1 MTGIANRGPR
11 TAGAATP
18 KGRIAVSIDMRDPRF
33 RSIVA
38 EDAEVERVAGGF
50 DFTEGPVWHPQ
61 EKFLIFS
68 DMPGDHMRRW
78 SPAAAVSTFRKPC
91 NMANGNAYDRSGR
104 LVTCEHAA
112 SRVTR
117 TEADG
122 TIVALA
128 THYEGKE
135 LNSPND
141 IVVRSDG
148 TIFFTDPDFGRR
160 PYYGVPRESELDF
173 RGLYLIRPDGE
184 LRLLVDD
191 FGQPNGLCLSL
202 DESKL
207 FVNDSP
213 RRHIR
218 MFDVDGDALSG
229 GDVWAETG
237 GVEGERTPDGMKI
250 DSAGNLFCVG
260 PGGIHVFDAGAVRLG
275 VILVPEN
282 VANFAWGEDDLRSL
296 LITASSS
303 LYRVRL
309 GVPGL
314 PAF

>member
-1 MTGIANRGPR
+1 MSFDIHDA
-11 TAGAATP
+11 
-18 KGRIAVSIDMRDPRF
+18 RF
-33 RSIVA
+33 RSIVS
-38 EDAEVERVAGGF
+38 EDAEVERLAGGF
-50 DFTEGPVWHPQ
+50 DFTEGPVWHPY

-78 SPAAAVSTFRKPC
+78 TPSEGVSTFRKPC
-91 NMANGNAYDRSGR
+91 NMANGNAYDRQGR
-104 LVTCEHAA
+104 LVTCEHAS

-117 TEADG
+117 TEPDG
-122 TIVALA
+122 AVVPLA
-128 THYEGKE
+128 THYRDKE

-148 TIFFTDPDFGRR
+148 TIFFTDPEFGRR
-160 PYYGVPRESELDF
+160 QYYGVPREAELGF

-191 FGQPNGLCLSL
+191 FGQPNGLCFSR
-202 DESKL
+202 DEKQL

-218 MFDVDGDALSG
+218 VFDVHDDTLSG
-229 GDVWAETG
+229 GEVWAETG
-237 GVEGERTPDGMKI
+237 GVEGERTPDGMKV
-250 DSAGNLFCVG
+250 DAAGNLFCVG
-260 PGGIHVFDAGAVRLG
+260 PGGIHVFDQEGKRLG

-296 LITASSS
+296 LITASTS
-303 LYRVRL
+303 LYRLRL
-309 GVPGL
+309 QVPGL

>member
-1 MTGIANRGPR
+1 
-11 TAGAATP
+11 
-18 KGRIAVSIDMRDPRF
+18 VSIDVRDPRF
-33 RSIVA
+33 RQIVNESA
-38 EDAEVERVAGGF
+38 VVERLATGF
-50 DFTEGPVWHPQ
+50 EFTEGPVWHPQ

-78 SPAAAVSTFRKPC
+78 TPSEGISTFRKPC
-91 NMANGNAYDRSGR
+91 NMANGSAYDRQGR
-104 LVTCEHAA
+104 LVTCEHAS

-117 TEADG
+117 TEHDG
-122 TIVALA
+122 TIVPLA
-128 THYEGKE
+128 THYDGKE

-141 IVVRSDG
+141 VVVRSDG

-160 PYYGVPRESELDF
+160 QYYGVPRESELDF

-191 FGQPNGLCLSL
+191 FGQPNGLCFSR
-202 DESKL
+202 DERQL

-218 MFDVDGDALSG
+218 VFDVDDDSLSG
-229 GDVWAETG
+229 GEVWVETG
-237 GVEGERTPDGMKI
+237 GVEGERTPDGMKV

-260 PGGIHVFDAGAVRLG
+260 PGGIHVFDGDGARLG

-282 VANFAWGEDDLRSL
+282 VANFAWGDDDLHSL
-296 LITASSS
+296 LITASKS
-303 LYRVRL
+303 LYRLRVQ
-309 GVPGL
+309 VPGL

>member
-1 MTGIANRGPR
+1 M
-11 TAGAATP
+11 
-18 KGRIAVSIDMRDPRF
+18 SIDVRDPRF
-33 RSIVA
+33 HQIVND
-38 EDAEVERVAGGF
+38 DAVLERLATGF
-50 DFTEGPVWHPQ
+50 EFTEGPVWHPQ

-78 SPAAAVSTFRKPC
+78 TPSEGISTFRKPC
-91 NMANGNAYDRSGR
+91 NMANGNAYDRQGR
-104 LVTCEHAA
+104 LVTCEHAS

-117 TEADG
+117 TEHDG
-122 TIVALA
+122 TIVPLA
-128 THYEGKE
+128 THYKGKE

-148 TIFFTDPDFGRR
+148 TVFFTDPDFGRR
-160 PYYGVPRESELDF
+160 QYYGVPRESELDF

-184 LRLLVDD
+184 LRLLADD
-191 FGQPNGLCLSL
+191 FGQPNGLCFSR
-202 DESKL
+202 DETRL
-207 FVNDSP
+207 YVNDSP

-218 MFDVDGDALSG
+218 VFDVDGDRLSG
-229 GDVWAETG
+229 GEVWAETG

-260 PGGIHVFDAGAVRLG
+260 PGGIHVFDADGARLG

-282 VANFAWGEDDLRSL
+282 VANFAWGEDGLQSL
-296 LITASSS
+296 LITASKS
-303 LYRVRL
+303 LYRMHVE
-309 GVPGL
+309 VPGL

>member
-1 MTGIANRGPR
+1 MGLD
-11 TAGAATP
+11 
-18 KGRIAVSIDMRDPRF
+18 VRDPRAT
-33 RSIVA
+33 SIVKR
-38 EDAEVERVAGGF
+38 DAVVERLAGGF
-50 DFTEGPVWHPQ
+50 DFTEGPVWHPHK
-61 EKFLIFS
+61 KFLIFS

-78 SPAAAVSTFRKPC
+78 SPSEGVSTFRKPC
-91 NMANGNAYDRSGR
+91 NMANGNAYDRQGR
-104 LVTCEHAA
+104 LITCEHAS

-117 TEADG
+117 TEHDG
-122 TIVALA
+122 TIVPLA
-128 THYEGKE
+128 THYKGKE

-148 TIFFTDPDFGRR
+148 AIFFTDPEFGRR
-160 PYYGVPRESELDF
+160 ERFGVPRKSELEY
-173 RGLYLIRPDGE
+173 RGVYLIRPDGE
-184 LRLLVDD
+184 LRLLADD

-202 DESKL
+202 DEKRL

-218 MFDVDGDALSG
+218 VFDIQDGALSG

-237 GVEGERTPDGMKI
+237 GKEGERTPDGMKI
-250 DSAGNLFCVG
+250 DTAGNLFCVG
-260 PGGIHVFDAGAVRLG
+260 PGGIHIFDGKGERLG

-282 VANFAWGEDDLRSL
+282 VANFTWGEDDLRSL

-303 LYRVRL
+303 LYRLRVEA
-309 GVPGL
+309 PGL

>member
-1 MTGIANRGPR
+1 MN
-11 TAGAATP
+11 
-18 KGRIAVSIDMRDPRF
+18 IDVRDSRLN
-33 RSIVA
+33 SIVA
-38 EDAEVERVAGGF
+38 SDAVVERVAGGF

-61 EKFLIFS
+61 GKFLIFS

-78 SPAAAVSTFRKPC
+78 TPAEGISTFRKPC
-91 NMANGNAYDRSGR
+91 HMANGNAYDRSGR
-104 LVTCEHAA
+104 LVTCEHSS

-117 TEADG
+117 TEHDG
-122 TIVALA
+122 TIVVLA
-128 THYEGKE
+128 SHYQGKE

-160 PYYGVPRESELDF
+160 ERFGIPRKSELDF
-173 RGLYLIRPDGE
+173 RGLYLIRPHGE
-184 LRLLVDD
+184 LRLLADD
-191 FGQPNGLCLSL
+191 FGQPNGLCFSL
-202 DESKL
+202 DERKL

-218 MFDVDGDALSG
+218 VFDVDGDTISG

-237 GVEGERTPDGMKI
+237 GVEGERTPDGMKV

-260 PGGIHVFDAGAVRLG
+260 PGGIHIFDSEGARLG

-303 LYRVRL
+303 LYRVR
-309 GVPGL
+309 VEIPGL

>member
-1 MTGIANRGPR
+1 LT
-11 TAGAATP
+11 
-18 KGRIAVSIDMRDPRF
+18 IDVRDSRLL
-33 RSIVA
+33 SIVRR
-38 EDAEVERVAGGF
+38 DAEVERLAGGF
-50 DFTEGPVWHPQ
+50 EFTEGPVWHP
-61 EKFLIFS
+61 EAKFLIFS

-78 SPAAAVSTFRKPC
+78 TPAEGVATFRKPC
-91 NMANGNAYDRSGR
+91 NMANGNAYDRRGR
-104 LVTCEHAA
+104 LVTCEHAS

-117 TEADG
+117 TEPDG
-122 TIVALA
+122 SIVALA
-128 THYEGKE
+128 THYNDRE

-141 IVVRSDG
+141 VVVRSDN

-160 PYYGVPRESELDF
+160 PYYGVPRESQLAF
-173 RGLYLIRPDGE
+173 RGVYLITPDGE

-191 FGQPNGLCLSL
+191 FGQPNGLCFSR
-202 DESKL
+202 DETRL

-218 MFDVDGDALSG
+218 VFDVDGYGLSG
-229 GDVWAETG
+229 GEVWAETG

-260 PGGIHVFDAGAVRLG
+260 PGGIHIFDGEGRRLG

-282 VANFAWGEDDLRSL
+282 VANFTWGEDDLKSL
-296 LITASSS
+296 LITASTS
-303 LYRVRL
+303 LYRLRVE
-309 GVPGL
+309 VPGL

>member
-1 MTGIANRGPR
+1 MN
-11 TAGAATP
+11 
-18 KGRIAVSIDMRDPRF
+18 IDVRDSRLN
-33 RSIVA
+33 SIVA
-38 EDAEVERVAGGF
+38 SDAAVERVAGGF

-61 EKFLIFS
+61 GKFLIFS

-78 SPAAAVSTFRKPC
+78 TPAEGISTFRKPC
-91 NMANGNAYDRSGR
+91 HMANGNAYDRSGR
-104 LVTCEHAA
+104 LVTCEHSS

-117 TEADG
+117 TEHDG
-122 TIVALA
+122 TIVVLA
-128 THYEGKE
+128 SHYQGKE

-160 PYYGVPRESELDF
+160 ERFGIPRKSELDF

-184 LRLLVDD
+184 LRLLADD
-191 FGQPNGLCLSL
+191 FGQPNGLCFSL
-202 DESKL
+202 DERKL

-218 MFDVDGDALSG
+218 VFDVDGDTISG

-237 GVEGERTPDGMKI
+237 GVEGERTPDGMKV

-260 PGGIHVFDAGAVRLG
+260 PGGIHIFDSEGARLG

-303 LYRVRL
+303 LYRVR
-309 GVPGL
+309 VEIPGL

>member
-1 MTGIANRGPR
+1 M
-11 TAGAATP
+11 
-18 KGRIAVSIDMRDPRF
+18 SIDVRDLRM
-33 RSIVA
+33 RSIVK
-38 EDAEVERVAGGF
+38 EDAQVERVATGF
-50 DFTEGPVWHPQ
+50 DFTEGPVWHPVG
-61 EKFLIFS
+61 KFLIFS

-78 SPAAAVSTFRKPC
+78 TPAEGISTFRKPC
-91 NMANGNAYDRSGR
+91 NMANGNAYDRQGR
-104 LVTCEHAA
+104 LVTCEHAS

-117 TEADG
+117 TEHDG
-122 TIVALA
+122 TIVPLA
-128 THYEGKE
+128 THYNGKE

-160 PYYGVPRESELDF
+160 PYYGVPRESQLDF
-173 RGLYLIRPDGE
+173 RGVYLIRPDGE
-184 LRLLVDD
+184 LTLLVDD
-191 FGQPNGLCLSL
+191 FGQPNGLCFSL
-202 DESKL
+202 DEKRL

-218 MFDVDGDALSG
+218 VFDVDGFTLSG
-229 GDVWAETG
+229 GEVWAETG
-237 GVEGERTPDGMKI
+237 GVEGERTPDGMKV

-260 PGGIHVFDAGAVRLG
+260 PGGIHVFDGEGERLG

-296 LITASSS
+296 LITASKS
-303 LYRVRL
+303 LYRLRL
-309 GVPGL
+309 EVPGI

>member
-1 MTGIANRGPR
+1 LT
-11 TAGAATP
+11 
-18 KGRIAVSIDMRDPRF
+18 IDVRDSRLL
-33 RSIVA
+33 SIVRR
-38 EDAEVERVAGGF
+38 DAEVERLAGGF
-50 DFTEGPVWHPQ
+50 EFTEGPVWHP
-61 EKFLIFS
+61 EAKFLIFS

-78 SPAAAVSTFRKPC
+78 TPAEGIATFRKPC
-91 NMANGNAYDRSGR
+91 NMANGNAYDRGGR
-104 LVTCEHAA
+104 LVTCEHAS

-117 TEADG
+117 TEADES
-122 TIVALA
+122 IVALA
-128 THYEGKE
+128 THYKGRE

-141 IVVRSDG
+141 VVVRSDN

-160 PYYGVPRESELDF
+160 PYYGIPRESQLTF
-173 RGLYLIRPDGE
+173 RGVYLITPDGE

-191 FGQPNGLCLSL
+191 FGQPNGLCFSR
-202 DESKL
+202 DETRL

-218 MFDVDGDALSG
+218 VFNVEGYGLSG
-229 GDVWAETG
+229 GEVWAETG

-260 PGGIHVFDAGAVRLG
+260 PGGIHIFDRDGRRLG

-282 VANFAWGEDDLRSL
+282 VANFTWGEDDLKSL
-296 LITASSS
+296 LITASTS
-303 LYRVRL
+303 LYRLRVE
-309 GVPGL
+309 VPGL